1 MNVTEGDMIDFGRI
15 RDEILDLSSKFQI
28 EEVGFDPWQA
38 TMLVT
43 KLSGHGA
50 PCVEYG
56 QIVNTMSEPLKKVE
70 GLIRSRKIAHDGDL
84 AMTWTLS
91 KLVAKPDAKDNVLL
105 RKKRP
110 APASHCFGARRECH
124 ADPSPTR
131 EIKVSRSTDC
141 SSITAARPG

>member
-1 MNVTEGDMIDFGRI
+1 MAADTTIVTSHDPIVELRENQRYQTWVTEGRMNVTEGDMIDFGRI
-15 RDEILDLSSKFQI
+15 RDDILDLSSKFQM
-28 EEVGFDPWQA
+28 EEVAFDPWQA

-91 KLVAKPDAKDNVLL
+91 KLVAKPDAKDDVHP

-110 APASHCFGARRECH
+110 APAS
-124 ADPSPTR
+124 D
-131 EIKVSRSTDC
+131 
-141 SSITAARPG
+141 